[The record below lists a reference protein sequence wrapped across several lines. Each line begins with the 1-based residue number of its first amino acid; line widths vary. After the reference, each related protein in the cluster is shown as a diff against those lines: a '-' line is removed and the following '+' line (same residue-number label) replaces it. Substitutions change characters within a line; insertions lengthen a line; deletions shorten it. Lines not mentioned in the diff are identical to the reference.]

1 MANPSWAQIV
11 VLKSGETVTYE
22 LRKEETLLGRA
33 KTCDIPIESNMV
45 STRHARI
52 LQRGAHHVIEDLQ
65 STNHTFV
72 NGRRISEPV
81 ELRDDDRIKLGPILI
96 RYIAA
101 RHAPPEQLREDP
113 TALPSKINVTI
124 TEDGQSSSF
133 VTARPDSSSSRFGI
147 LEANPQEKL
156 KAIIEISQALA
167 GTIELD
173 LILPRI
179 LECLFKIFPLV
190 DRGVILLK
198 DATTGEMI
206 PRAIRHRDT
215 RKDDSVVLSRAIM
228 NDVLENRRG
237 ILSANAVVP
246 YNPSESQMDFMKR
259 SMMCTPLLDLA
270 GDPIGLIHIDTK
282 PYMDRFEQDDLDL
295 LAAIAGQAALN
306 YETARLFESYV
317 AQQKYHTEMQTA
329 AQVQRA
335 LLPGRLPQVPG
346 YQFFAAYESAEA
358 VGGDY
363 YDCRLMDDSRVWV
376 AFGDVAGKGV
386 AASLIM
392 SRLSSVVQSTL
403 EFVPDVG
410 EALRR
415 INTQMAAN
423 MIEGRFVTLILA
435 SLELATHELTIV
447 SGGHMSP
454 LIRRADGTIEELS
467 ESVVGLP
474 VGIVDELEFETVR
487 RVLAPG
493 ETVVIYTDGIS
504 EAHNSVDSQ
513 YGLERLRGVVTH
525 APPIPDL
532 LGKAIMDDVHRHAA
546 GSPQHDDITLMVFG
560 RGPAPQPIGAA
571 VP

>member
-1 MANPSWAQIV
+1 MAEQSRAQII
-11 VLKSGETVTYE
+11 VLKSGETMTYE
-22 LRKEETLLGRA
+22 LVQDETIVGRA

-52 LQRGAHHVIEDLQ
+52 LRRGARYFIEDLE
-65 STNHTFV
+65 STNGTFV
-72 NGRRISEPV
+72 DGKRIA
-81 ELRDDDRIKLGPILI
+81 ELTELKDDERIKLGPFMMRFNLPVVPKE
-96 RYIAA
+96 RRLAEE
-101 RHAPPEQLREDP
+101 HS
-113 TALPSKINVTI
+113 ALPPNLSVCISDDARASGV
-124 TEDGQSSSF
+124 
-133 VTARPDSSSSRFGI
+133 VTATLDSTSSRFGI
-147 LEANPQEKL
+147 LQAKPQEKL

-167 GTIELD
+167 GTIELE

-179 LECLFKIFPLV
+179 LESLFRIFPSV

-198 DATTGEMI
+198 DSATGQMI
-206 PRAIRHRDT
+206 PRAFRHRDP
-215 RKDDSVVLSRAIM
+215 REDESVVLSRTIV
-228 NDVLENRRG
+228 NQVLEKRQG
-237 ILSANAVVP
+237 ILSADEVGSF
-246 YNPSESQMDFMKR
+246 NPGESVANFKSR
-259 SMMCTPLLDLA
+259 SMMCMPLLGLA
-270 GDPIGLIHIDTK
+270 GEPIGLIHIDTN
-282 PYMDRFEQDDLDL
+282 RLSGQFSRDDLDL

-317 AQQKYHTEMQTA
+317 EKQKYDTEMRTA

-335 LLPGRLPQVPG
+335 LLPATLPQVPG
-346 YQFFAAYESAEA
+346 YSFFAAYESAQA

-363 YDCRLMDDSRVWV
+363 YDCRVMEGSRVWM

-415 INTQMAAN
+415 INTQVGSN

-435 SLELATHELTIV
+435 SLDLNTHEWTIV

-454 LIRRADGTIEELS
+454 LIRRSNGTIEEIS
-467 ESVVGLP
+467 EAVVGLP
-474 VGIVDELEFETVR
+474 VGIVDQLEFETVR

-493 ETVVIYTDGIS
+493 ESVVIYTDGIS
-504 EAHNSVDSQ
+504 EAHDSHEAL
-513 YGLERLRGVVTH
+513 YGLDRLRSVVTRSS
-525 APPIPDL
+525 PRPDL
-532 LGKAIMDDVHRHAA
+532 LGNAIMDDVHRHAA

-560 RGPAPQPIGAA
+560 RGPFP
-571 VP
+571 

>member
-1 MANPSWAQIV
+1 MADPSRAQII
-11 VLKSGETVTYE
+11 VLKSGETVKYD
-22 LRKEETLLGRA
+22 LRKDETLLGRA

-52 LQRGAHHVIEDLQ
+52 LRRGAGYFIEDLQ

-81 ELRDDDRIKLGPILI
+81 ELKDDDRIKLGPVLI
-96 RYIAA
+96 RFS
-101 RHAPPEQLREDP
+101 APFEVPVERLREAP
-113 TALPSKINVTI
+113 TALPSDISVSI
-124 TEDGQSSSF
+124 SEDGGSSGPL
-133 VTARPDSSSSRFGI
+133 TATLDSSSSRFGI
-147 LEANPQEKL
+147 LQAKPQEKL

-179 LECLFKIFPLV
+179 LESLFKIFPSV

-198 DATTGEMI
+198 DSATGQMI
-206 PRAIRHRDT
+206 PRAIRHRDSGE
-215 RKDDSVVLSRAIM
+215 DESVVLSRTIVNM
-228 NDVLENRRG
+228 VLEKRQG
-237 ILSANAVVP
+237 ILKADAFGP
-246 YNPSESQMDFMKR
+246 YNPSQSVASFSLR
-259 SMMCTPLLDLA
+259 SMMCMPLLGLS
-270 GDPIGLIHIDTK
+270 GDPIGLIHVDSK
-282 PYMDRFEQDDLDL
+282 RLKDPFNQDDLDL

-317 AQQKYHTEMQTA
+317 QKQKYDTEMQTA

-335 LLPGRLPQVPG
+335 LLPSVLPQVPG
-346 YQFFAAYESAEA
+346 YDFFAAYESAQA

-363 YDCRLMDDSRVWV
+363 YDCRLIGGSRVWV

-415 INTQMAAN
+415 INTQMGSN

-435 SLELATHELTIV
+435 SLDLNTHELTIV

-454 LIRRADGTIEELS
+454 LIRRADGSIEEIS

-474 VGIVDELEFETVR
+474 VGIVDQLEFETVR

-493 ETVVIYTDGIS
+493 ESVVIYTDGIS
-504 EAHNSVDSQ
+504 EAHDSQ
-513 YGLERLRGVVTH
+513 ETLYGLERLRSVVTGSS
-525 APPIPDL
+525 PSPGT
-532 LGKAIMDDVHRHAA
+532 LGKAIMEDVRRHAA

-560 RGPAPQPIGAA
+560 RGPFPQHSPEPAP
-571 VP
+571 